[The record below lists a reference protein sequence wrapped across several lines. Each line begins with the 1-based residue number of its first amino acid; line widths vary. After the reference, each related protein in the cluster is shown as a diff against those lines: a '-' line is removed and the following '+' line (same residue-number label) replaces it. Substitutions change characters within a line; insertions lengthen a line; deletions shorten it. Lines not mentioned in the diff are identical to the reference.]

1 MNEIRFIRSKKSNHK
16 YRRVQKKCE
25 PKRHKAL
32 NAGHSKGFY
41 TKKAEVNGSKNQKKL
56 KLRCHKRIK
65 RILFSFLNLDLNLFR
80 CLDSD
85 RIQMISNWAK
95 KRPDFFHQNNRCDEN
110 WASAMAKFEML
121 ILNCKNIERVR
132 DRVRE
137 KEKKRNREKKIST
150 ELCKLEFPRKKK
162 RTNKKSRQKSN
173 KKLRCKKYACN
184 RLETICVI
192 WCQSLNGKTICFK
205 LPM

>member
-1 MNEIRFIRSKKSNHK
+1 
-16 YRRVQKKCE
+16 
-25 PKRHKAL
+25 
-32 NAGHSKGFY
+32 
-41 TKKAEVNGSKNQKKL
+41 
-56 KLRCHKRIK
+56 
-65 RILFSFLNLDLNLFR
+65 
-80 CLDSD
+80 
-85 RIQMISNWAK
+85 
-95 KRPDFFHQNNRCDEN
+95 
-110 WASAMAKFEML
+110 MAKFEML